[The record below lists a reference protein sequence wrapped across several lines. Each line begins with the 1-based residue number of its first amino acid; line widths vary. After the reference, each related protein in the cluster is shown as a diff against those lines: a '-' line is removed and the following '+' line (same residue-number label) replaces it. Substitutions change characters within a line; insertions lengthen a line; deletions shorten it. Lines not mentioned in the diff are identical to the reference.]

1 MANKLEVGDKAPD
14 FVRTD
19 QNGNPVHLTDRVSKN
34 VVVLFFYPTDNS
46 AGCTREAC
54 AFRDSY
60 QDFQDA
66 GAEVIGVSGGTTE
79 GKQTFIANNRLPF
92 TLVTDGDGEVAK
104 MYGIG
109 RAMLGLIQG
118 RITFV
123 IDRAGIIRC
132 KFESN
137 FNMEAHAKEAL
148 QIVQTLA
155 KKQVS

>member
-1 MANKLEVGDKAPD
+1 MTNKLEVGDKAPD

-19 QNGNPVHLTDRVSKN
+19 ENGSPVHLADRFAKN
-34 VVVLFFYPTDNS
+34 VVVLFFYPADNS

-60 QDFQDA
+60 EDFQDA

-79 GKQTFIANNRLPF
+79 GKQKFIRNNRLPF
-92 TLVTDGDGEVAK
+92 TLLNDADGAVQE

-109 RAMLGLIQG
+109 KALLGFSSK
-118 RITFV
+118 RITYV
-123 IDRAGIIRC
+123 IDRAGIIRH

-137 FNMEAHAKEAL
+137 FNMDAHAKDAL
-148 QIVQTLA
+148 QIVQTLS
-155 KKQVS
+155 KQQVR

>member
-1 MANKLEVGDKAPD
+1 MKLEAGDKAPD
-14 FVRTD
+14 FVRND
-19 QNGNPVHLTDRVSKN
+19 ENGTPVHLADRVGKN
-34 VVVLFFYPTDNS
+34 VVVLFFYPKDS
-46 AGCTREAC
+46 SPGCTKEAC

-79 GKQTFIANNRLPF
+79 TKQQFVQANRLPF
-92 TLVTDGDGEVAK
+92 TMVTDADGAVGK

-109 RAMLGLIQG
+109 KAMLGLVPG

-123 IDRAGIIRC
+123 IDRAGIIRHR
-132 KFESN
+132 FESN
-137 FNMEAHAKEAL
+137 FNMDAHAREAL

-155 KKQVS
+155 KEQVR